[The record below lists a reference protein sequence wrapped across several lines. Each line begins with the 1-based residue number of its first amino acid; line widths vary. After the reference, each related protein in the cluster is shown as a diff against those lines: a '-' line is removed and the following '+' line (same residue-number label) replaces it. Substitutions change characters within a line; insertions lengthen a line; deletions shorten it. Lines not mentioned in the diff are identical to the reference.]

1 MESERSRL
9 MDPFFSLVVFSVY
22 AGLMGAVLLLGPGVV
37 LPLFKVGEAVNAYTY
52 MLGFVLLC
60 SAFYYWM
67 SGVAKDR
74 HFARLTT
81 YTRFA
86 SPVVTLVLFVGAHV
100 PLSFVL
106 LSIVDGLG
114 GLWTFM
120 ALRRPSGLPVA
131 A

>member
-1 MESERSRL
+1 MESRRSRF

-22 AGLMGAVLLLGPGVV
+22 AGLMGAVLLFGPRLV
-37 LPLFKVGEAVNAYTY
+37 LPLFKVREEVNAYTY

-60 SAFYYWM
+60 SAFYYSM
-67 SGVAKDR
+67 SGLARNR

-86 SPVVTLVLFVGAHV
+86 SPIVTAVLFVAAQV
-100 PLSFVL
+100 PVNFLP

-120 ALRRPSGLPVA
+120 ALRRADVPA
-131 A
+131 AA

>member
-1 MESERSRL
+1 MLFCPR
-9 MDPFFSLVVFSVY
+9 
-22 AGLMGAVLLLGPGVV
+22 VV
-37 LPLFKVGEAVNAYTY
+37 LPLLKVGEAVNAYTY

-60 SAFYYWM
+60 SAFYYCM
-67 SGVAKDR
+67 SGVAR
-74 HFARLTT
+74 NRYFARLTT

-86 SPVVTLVLFVGAHV
+86 SPVVTVVLFAGAQV
-100 PLSFVL
+100 PFNFVL

-120 ALRRPSGLPVA
+120 ALRQPKGVPVA